1 VLVQSVDVL
10 HLAFEV
16 LLFVLVKQR
25 VVGSPQLGVL
35 LQMATIVEGSERLQ
49 EIFHGRSH
57 LSLAV

>member
-35 LQMATIVEGSERLQ
+35 LQMATIVKGSERLQ